1 MMMNDYYE
9 YQKQLESDFGEKS
22 IVFMMVGSFYETY
35 EFNGCGKASDISPL
49 MNIVLTKR
57 NKQKELSSNNPWM
70 CGFPSYCLKKY
81 IDMLVKDHSYTIGIV
96 DQIDEEQ
103 TSFHQKKSSRVKK
116 RALDRIYGPS
126 IPYEYDFM
134 ENESDNNNIQ
144 QIIEKKGLMLC
155 EICFEKQ
162 NPVSRQSQYHLSCV
176 MIDLGIGTVQISE
189 SSFQTVSDLMR
200 QLKKWWYEFSVVE
213 CVQLGSIKYVHIQD
227 DHQEIRFH
235 HISTPDSK
243 FSLLQFQQ
251 KILETIYQMPQDQV
265 IQNLHLERFPVLV
278 KLLVFG
284 FDFLYRQSPLLTRKL
299 GLPIQIEKND
309 GVVLDLHVFYELDI
323 LSKTH
328 FRKQTH
334 SSLKEMSL
342 LRILDKTKT
351 TMGSRLFR
359 QMCFHPISDI
369 TELNHRYDNIE
380 RHLLDS
386 EHLEHIRKTLEFV
399 GDLEIAFRTI
409 QLQKAT
415 PPSIARFLQSI
426 SHASKI
432 YPWIQPVYLDASQ
445 LWNIDDLKYGGL
457 FEKSFYIQNTISFP
471 DTTEL
476 KHELDQLSFILQGSV
491 VKFES
496 GTDAHVYLSK
506 LKYRKLKDQISHL
519 KLNGLLGTI
528 HVDEYKQGY
537 QISTDKINCMKYR
550 IVKQGMEARQE
561 LRSLFQNDVYQL
573 FVTEHGKSI
582 EKVIHQLKQLDVET
596 TMASFIKV
604 NGYCRP
610 KLVEKES
617 SSLLAKDMRHPILE
631 FVHTDEKFI
640 SNDVS
645 LNDDIS
651 GYLVYGL
658 NSAGKSTLLRAT
670 GLCVFLAQVGMYVP
684 CTEFVLTPFTRIL
697 TKITNMDDMYE
708 KQSTFMFE
716 MSELKHI
723 LRYANP
729 QALVLCDE
737 LTSGTETL
745 SATGILTS
753 SILRCIDNNCR
764 FMMTTHLHTLSE
776 FPEITEN
783 PKLHICHFKVHVDG
797 HVIRYDRQL
806 ENGMGDSIYGVEIVN
821 AIGFDDA
828 FVNQAFTFRNR
839 MLKTKN
845 IFDDSSAKR
854 SRYNRKLI
862 MDQCSQ
868 CGATDH
874 LHTHHII
881 PQKESDESGMIAN
894 RFHKNKLFNLQI
906 LCQSCHQ
913 KEHK

>member
-1 MMMNDYYE
+1 MMMNEYYE
-9 YQKQLESDFGEKS
+9 YQKQLEKDFGEKS

-35 EFNGCGKASDISPL
+35 EFETCGKASEISPL

-57 NKQKELSSNNPWM
+57 NKQKELSTSNPWM

-81 IDMLVKDHSYTIGIV
+81 IDMLVKEHSYTIGIV
-96 DQIDEEQ
+96 DQIEDDHEEEIL
-103 TSFHQKKSSRVKK
+103 SEKPKKSSKTKK
-116 RALDRIYGPS
+116 RTLDRIYGPS
-126 IPYEYDFM
+126 IPYEYDFI
-134 ENESDNNNIQ
+134 ENELDNNIQ
-144 QIIEKKGLMLC
+144 QVVEKKGLMLC

-176 MIDLGIGTVQISE
+176 IIDLGIGAVKISE
-189 SSFQTVSDLMR
+189 SSFQAVSDLMR

-213 CVQLGSIKYVHIQD
+213 CIQLGSIKYAQIQD
-227 DHQEIRFH
+227 DNNEIRLH
-235 HISTPDSK
+235 QMTTPDSK
-243 FSLLQFQQ
+243 FSLLKFQQ
-251 KILETIYQMPQDQV
+251 KILETIYQIPQDQV
-265 IQNLHLERFPVLV
+265 IQNLHLERFPVIV
-278 KLLVFG
+278 KLLVYG

-299 GLPIQIEKND
+299 SLPIQIERHD
-309 GVVLDLHVFYELDI
+309 GVSLDLHVFYELDI

-342 LRILDKTKT
+342 LRIIDKTKT

-369 TELNHRYDNIE
+369 TELNKRYDNIE
-380 RHLLDS
+380 RHLLDF
-386 EHLEHIRKTLEFV
+386 ENLGDIRKKLEFI

-409 QLQKAT
+409 QLQKST
-415 PPSIARFLQSI
+415 PPSITRFLQSI
-426 SHASKI
+426 CYASEI
-432 YPWIQPVYLDASQ
+432 YPWIKEVYNDAYK
-445 LWNIDDLKYGGL
+445 LWNIDDLKYGGS
-457 FEKSFYIQNTISFP
+457 FEKSFYILNSIAFP

-476 KHELDQLSFILQGSV
+476 RKELDKLADKLPGSV
-491 VKFES
+491 VKFDQ
-496 GTDAHVYLSK
+496 GNAADAQVYLSK
-506 LKYRKLKDQISHL
+506 LKYRKLENLIS
-519 KLNGLLGTI
+519 KVRDTI

-537 QISTDKINCMKYR
+537 QISTDKINSIKYR
-550 IVKQGMEARQE
+550 IVKQGVEARQE
-561 LRSLFQNDVYQL
+561 LRLLFQKDVHQL
-573 FVTEHGKSI
+573 FVIEYGHLI
-582 EKVIHQLKQLDVET
+582 EKVIEQLKQLDVET
-596 TMASFIKV
+596 TMASFIKL

-610 KLVEKES
+610 KLVEEQS
-617 SSLLAKDMRHPILE
+617 SALIAKDMRHPILE

-640 SNDVS
+640 TNNVS
-645 LNDDIS
+645 LNDDVS

-670 GLCVFLAQVGMYVP
+670 GLCVFLAQIGMYVP
-684 CTEFVLTPFTRIL
+684 CTEFILTPFTRIL

-723 LRYANP
+723 LRYANS

-745 SATGILTS
+745 SATGILAS
-753 SILRCIDNNCR
+753 SILRCIEKKCR

-776 FPEITEN
+776 FPEITDN
-783 PKLHICHFKVHVDG
+783 PKLHICHFKVHIDG
-797 HVIRYDRQL
+797 NAIRYDRKL

-821 AIGFDDA
+821 AIGFDDI
-828 FVNQAFTFRNR
+828 FVNQAFEFRNR
-839 MLKTKN
+839 ILKTKN
-845 IFDDSSAKR
+845 IFDNSEKR

-862 MDQCSQ
+862 MDQCSE
-868 CGATDH
+868 CGATEN
-874 LHTHHII
+874 LHTHHIV
-881 PQKESDESGMIAN
+881 PQKESDDLGMISN
-894 RFHKNKLFNLQI
+894 QFHKNKLFNLQI